1 MNNIKTEINKA
12 AHYLAQV
19 YAVRI
24 KYALDAK
31 CRGMLKEG
39 KTKADVSQ
47 YLGQLGAD
55 GWSGLDALMGH
66 VDGASGK
73 RQSGT
78 FLPFRTGAL

>member
-1 MNNIKTEINKA
+1 MNNLKTEINKA

-39 KTKADVSQ
+39 KTKADVAQ

-55 GWSGLDALMGH
+55 GWSGLDALMRH

-73 RQSGT
+73 QKSGAKSAV
-78 FLPFRTGAL
+78 RTGAL

>member
-1 MNNIKTEINKA
+1 MNNLKTEINKA

-39 KTKADVSQ
+39 KTKDDVAQ

-55 GWSGLDALMGH
+55 GWNGLDALMGQ
-66 VDGASGK
+66 VDGASGNQK
-73 RQSGT
+73 SGA
-78 FLPFRTGAL
+78 FPPFRTGAL